1 MTLIAFLLVLVSVF
15 LHAGW
20 NFLSKKQIPSL
31 SFYSL
36 TSTTAALLWLPC
48 FLLSDLRLGN
58 LPAMFWPILAGSL
71 VSEFIYIYG
80 LANAYRKDDICLVYP
95 LTRALP
101 VLLTAAVTLLAGI
114 GAPPGP
120 VTLAG
125 MVILSSGCL
134 LMPLMRWNQFRPAS
148 YRSGA
153 LKFIVIAAAGT
164 TGYTIFDSMAIRLVR
179 ASVEQPGLLS
189 SMAYLFL
196 IEAGLALM
204 LLFAVSCSISERQEF
219 RKLFLKTK
227 TPVISGIFSSTA
239 YILILIAMTHVTN
252 VSYIQAFRQMSLP
265 IGVLAGIFLL
275 HEKPGRPRLAGIA
288 LVITGLVVVAVGS

>member
-1 MTLIAFLLVLVSVF
+1 MIHGTLLLVATGLCWVLIAVVIS
-15 LHAGW
+15 
-20 NFLSKKQIPSL
+20 
-31 SFYSL
+31 
-36 TSTTAALLWLPC
+36 TAARRRL
-48 FLLSDLRLGN
+48 DLD
-58 LPAMFWPILAGSL
+58 FIQAG
-71 VSEFIYIYG
+71 
-80 LANAYRKDDICLVYP
+80 AA
-95 LTRALP
+95 
-101 VLLTAAVTLLAGI
+101 LLTAAVTLLAGI

-148 YRSGA
+148 FRSGA

-179 ASVEQPGLLS
+179 ASVEQTGLLS